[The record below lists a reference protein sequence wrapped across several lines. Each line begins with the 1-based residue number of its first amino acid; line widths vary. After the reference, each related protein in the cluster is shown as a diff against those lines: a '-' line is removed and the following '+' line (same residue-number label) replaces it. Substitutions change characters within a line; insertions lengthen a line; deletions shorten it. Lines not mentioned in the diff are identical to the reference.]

1 MPDSWLARSTGTT
14 PTGALARSVDWAS
27 TPIGP
32 PRSWPRDLRAA
43 VRICFSTE
51 FPVFV
56 AWGPVRTMIYNEGY
70 SRMLGTTKH
79 PAAMGAPMADVWADI
94 WDSVGPLVDTVTS
107 TGRSLFFED
116 LRLLTDRSGFV
127 EEAAFTF
134 SYSALRDDRDGLAG
148 MLCIV
153 GETTDR
159 VVASRR
165 FETLGTLS
173 ASLHRVKLDIEL
185 TAKVA
190 ADVLR
195 GSPDVTRADVY
206 LCTPAGLAPLLS
218 THTPD
223 DGSAPD
229 DGPAAAGVPPDVLQ
243 RVCDSRVAERFGD
256 ALVEPVSAV
265 LGDAPLGVVTL
276 TGNPLRPD
284 DESQQL
290 FLHLVAASLGNA
302 LAAAIAH
309 QRQVDDLQAVSSALQ
324 AAMLPADPGAPGWHT
339 RYRPADD
346 RLAVGGDWYDVV
358 PLGDRRFGLV
368 VGDCVGHGLGAA
380 AVMGQLRSAARALLL
395 QDLAPAAT
403 LDGLDRFAATLPG
416 AECAS
421 VVCAV
426 VDEQARTVTYSK
438 AGHPPPLLLSGSG
451 PRWLDDAT
459 GTLLGLAPHPRPEA
473 ITTFERGE
481 TLVLYTDGLVERR
494 GEGLDDGLERLARTA
509 VATLEQQP
517 VQRLGDLLIGR
528 LLEEGARDDVALV
541 VYEAR

>member
-1 MPDSWLARSTGTT
+1 M
-14 PTGALARSVDWAS
+14 
-27 TPIGP
+27 
-32 PRSWPRDLRAA
+32 
-43 VRICFSTE
+43 RICFSTE

-79 PAAMGAPMADVWADI
+79 PAAMGAPMANVWADI

-195 GSPDVTRADVY
+195 GSPDVTRADVH
-206 LCTPAGLAPLLS
+206 LCTPEGLVPLLS

-223 DGSAPD
+223 DGSS
-229 DGPAAAGVPPDVLQ
+229 PAGALPLGLLQ
-243 RVCDSRVAERFGD
+243 RVCDSRVAERVGD
-256 ALVEPVSAV
+256 TLVEPVSAV
-265 LGDAPLGVVTL
+265 LGDAPIGVVAL

-284 DESQQL
+284 DEAQQL

-302 LAAAIAH
+302 LAVAIAH
-309 QRQVDDLQAVSSALQ
+309 QKQVDDLQAVSSALQ
-324 AAMLPADPGAPGWHT
+324 AAMLPADPGTPGWHT

-358 PLGDRRFGLV
+358 PLADRRFGLV

-426 VDEQARTVTYSK
+426 VDEEARTVTYSK

-451 PRWLDDAT
+451 ARWLDDAT
-459 GTLLGLAPHPRPEA
+459 GTLLGLAARPRPQTT
-473 ITTFERGE
+473 TTFERGE

-494 GEGLDDGLERLARTA
+494 GEGLVDGLERLARTA
-509 VATLEQQP
+509 VATLAQRP
-517 VQRLGDLLIGR
+517 VHQLGDLLIGA

>member
-1 MPDSWLARSTGTT
+1 MPDTWLARATGTT
-14 PTGALARSVDWAS
+14 PTGVLARSVDWAS
-27 TPIGP
+27 TPIGS

-56 AWGPVRTMIYNEGY
+56 AWGPERTMIYNEGY

-79 PAAMGAPMADVWADI
+79 PGAMGAPMADVWADI

-116 LRLLTDRSGFV
+116 MRLLTDRSGFL

-134 SYSALRDDRDGLAG
+134 SYSALRDDRDELAG

-173 ASLHRVKLDIEL
+173 TSLHRVKLDIEL

-195 GSPDVTRADVY
+195 ESPDVTHAEVH
-206 LCTPAGLAPLLS
+206 LCTSGGLTELLS
-218 THTPD
+218 THPGPD
-223 DGSAPD
+223 GGAPGT
-229 DGPAAAGVPPDVLQ
+229 GPVPREVLE
-243 RVCDSRVAERFGD
+243 RVCASRVAERFGTT
-256 ALVEPVSAV
+256 LVEPVSAV
-265 LGDAPLGVVTL
+265 LGDAPVGVVAL

-284 DESQQL
+284 DEAQQL

-302 LAAAIAH
+302 LAVALTH
-309 QRQVDDLQAVSSALQ
+309 QKQVDDLQTVSSALQ
-324 AAMLPADPGAPGWHT
+324 AAMLPADPGSPGWHT

-358 PLGDRRFGLV
+358 PLGSGRFGLV

-395 QDLAPAAT
+395 QDLSPAAT
-403 LDGLDRFAATLPG
+403 LDGLDRFASTLPG

-438 AGHPPPLLLSGSG
+438 AGHPPPLVLSATG
-451 PRWLDDAT
+451 PRWLEDGT
-459 GTLLGLAPHPRPEA
+459 GTLLGLAPGPRPEA
-473 ITTFERGE
+473 TATFERGE

-494 GEGLDDGLERLARTA
+494 DEGLDDGLARLARIAAAT
-509 VATLEQQP
+509 VAERP
-517 VQRLGDLLIGR
+517 VDQLGDLLIGTM
-528 LLEEGARDDVALV
+528 LDVGARDDVALV

>member
-1 MPDSWLARSTGTT
+1 MPETWLARATGRT

-32 PRSWPRDLRAA
+32 PETWPRNLRSA
-43 VRICFSTE
+43 VTTCFSTE
-51 FPVFV
+51 FPIVIG
-56 AWGPVRTMIYNEGY
+56 WGPELTMIYNEGY
-70 SRMLGTTKH
+70 SRMLGTLKH
-79 PAAMGAPMADVWADI
+79 PGAMGAPMAGVWAELWSDVRPFA
-94 WDSVGPLVDTVTS
+94 DSVLS
-107 TGRSLFFED
+107 TGEPIFAD
-116 LRLLTDRSGFV
+116 DVRLLTERSGFT
-127 EEAAFTF
+127 EETTFTF
-134 SYSALRDDRDGLAG
+134 SYSALRDDDGRIAG
-148 MLCIV
+148 MLDIAV
-153 GETTDR
+153 ETTEK

-173 ASLHRVKLDIEL
+173 TSLHRVKLDIAL

-190 ADVLR
+190 ADLL
-195 GSPDVTRADVY
+195 SDSEDVTRADLYVG
-206 LCTPAGLAPLLS
+206 PADALVPLMS
-218 THTPD
+218 THLRPD
-223 DGSAPD
+223 GVVAPE
-229 DGPAAAGVPPDVLQ
+229 GAVPPEVLR
-243 RVCDSRVAERFGD
+243 RVCAGRVPERFGD
-256 ALVEPVSAV
+256 VLVEPVVA
-265 LGDAPLGVVTL
+265 LPGGTPTGVVAL

-284 DESQQL
+284 DEAQRL

-302 LAAAIAH
+302 LAVAIAH
-309 QRQVDDLQAVSSALQ
+309 QKQVDDLQTVSSALQ
-324 AAMLPADPGAPGWHT
+324 SAMLPAEPGSPGWHT

-426 VDEQARTVTYSK
+426 VDEETRTVTYSK

-451 PRWLDDAT
+451 ARWLDDAT
-459 GTLLGLAPHPRPEA
+459 GTLLGLAARPRPEA
-473 ITTFERGE
+473 TTTFGRGE

-494 GEGLDDGLERLARTA
+494 GEGLGDGLERLARTA
-509 VATLEQQP
+509 VATLAQRP
-517 VQRLGDLLIGR
+517 VHQLGDLLLDT

>member
-1 MPDSWLARSTGTT
+1 MPDTWLARSTGTT

-56 AWGPVRTMIYNEGY
+56 AWGPERTMIYNEGY

-79 PAAMGAPMADVWADI
+79 PGAMGAQMADVWADI

-116 LRLLTDRSGFV
+116 MRLLTDRSGFA
-127 EEAAFTF
+127 EEASFTF
-134 SYSALRDDRDGLAG
+134 SYSALLDDRDGVAG

-173 ASLHRVKLDIEL
+173 TSLHRVKLDIEL
-185 TAKVA
+185 SAKVA

-195 GSPDVTRADVY
+195 ESPDVTHAEVH
-206 LCTPAGLAPLLS
+206 LCTPSGLAPLLS
-218 THTPD
+218 THPEPD
-223 DGSAPD
+223 GAVAGT
-229 DGPAAAGVPPDVLQ
+229 GPVPHAVLE
-243 RVCDSRVAERFGD
+243 RVCTSRVAERFGTT
-256 ALVEPVSAV
+256 LVAPVSAV
-265 LGDAPLGVVTL
+265 LGDAPIGVVAL

-284 DESQQL
+284 DEAQQL

-302 LAAAIAH
+302 LAVAIAH
-309 QRQVDDLQAVSSALQ
+309 QKQVDDLQTVSSALQ
-324 AAMLPADPGAPGWHT
+324 AAMLPEDPGSPGWHT

-358 PLGDRRFGLV
+358 PLGSGRFGLV
-368 VGDCVGHGLGAA
+368 VGDCVGHGLRAA

-426 VDEQARTVTYSK
+426 VDERARTVTYSK
-438 AGHPPPLLLSGSG
+438 AGHPPPLVLSGTGS
-451 PRWLDDAT
+451 RWLEDGT

-473 ITTFERGE
+473 TATFERGE
-481 TLVLYTDGLVERR
+481 TLVLYTDGLIERR
-494 GEGLDDGLERLARTA
+494 GEGLDDGLARLARIA
-509 VATLEQQP
+509 VATVAQRP
-517 VQRLGDLLIGR
+517 VDQLGDLLIGTM
-528 LLEEGARDDVALV
+528 LDVGARDDVALV

>member
-1 MPDSWLARSTGTT
+1 MPDTWLARSTGTT

-56 AWGPVRTMIYNEGY
+56 AWGPERTMIYNEGY

-79 PAAMGAPMADVWADI
+79 PRAMGAAMADVWSDI

-116 LRLLTDRSGFV
+116 LRLLTERSGFA
-127 EEAAFTF
+127 EEASFTF
-134 SYSALRDDRDGLAG
+134 SYSALLDDHDDVAG

-173 ASLHRVKLDIEL
+173 TSLHRVKLDIEL

-195 GSPDVTRADVY
+195 GSPDVTRADVH
-206 LCTPAGLAPLLS
+206 LSTPDGLVPLLS
-218 THTPD
+218 THD
-223 DGSAPD
+223 LAG
-229 DGPAAAGVPPDVLQ
+229 AAAPGAGGAPPEVLQ
-243 RVCDSRVAERFGD
+243 RVCDTRVAERSGGT
-256 ALVEPVSAV
+256 LVEPVSAV
-265 LGDAPLGVVTL
+265 LGDAPLGVVAL

-284 DESQQL
+284 DEAQQL
-290 FLHLVAASLGNA
+290 FLHLLAASLGNA
-302 LAAAIAH
+302 LAVAIAH
-309 QRQVDDLQAVSSALQ
+309 QKQVDELQAVSSALQ
-324 AAMLPADPGAPGWHT
+324 AAMLPEDPGSPGWHT

-358 PLGDRRFGLV
+358 PLGDQRFGLV

-426 VDEQARTVTYSK
+426 VDEKARTVTYSK
-438 AGHPPPLLLSGSG
+438 AGHPPPLLLSRSG
-451 PRWLDDAT
+451 ARWLGDAT
-459 GTLLGLAPHPRPEA
+459 GTLLGLAPHPRPQA
-473 ITTFERGE
+473 TTTFERGE
-481 TLVLYTDGLVERR
+481 TLLLYTDGLVERR
-494 GEGLDDGLERLARTA
+494 GEGLGDGLDRLARTA
-509 VATLEQQP
+509 VATLAQRP
-517 VQRLGDLLIGR
+517 VHQLGDLLIGT